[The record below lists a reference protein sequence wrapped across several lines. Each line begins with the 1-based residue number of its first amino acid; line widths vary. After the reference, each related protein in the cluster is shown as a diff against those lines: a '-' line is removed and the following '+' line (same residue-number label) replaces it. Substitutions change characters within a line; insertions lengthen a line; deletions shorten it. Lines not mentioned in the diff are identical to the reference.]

1 MAVTSQEVVPKS
13 VLILGSGVFGLSTAY
28 SLTQNPKFA
37 NTSITL
43 VDRSAFPAP
52 DGASIDSSRIV
63 RPDYADLPYA
73 RLAIEAQARWRNEWW
88 GQQDVYHEPGLAVVV
103 NKDESDNGN
112 GDLGRKYMRDSMAN
126 VERCGLKPGKKSEG
140 GEIEAMETQSDIRN
154 IFRDNTNAAQET
166 AVAAAAAT
174 GKGGSSVGDFGYVN
188 WRSGWAD
195 AEKGMRVLRAR
206 VEETNRVNFLHA
218 SVSRLQFSNDAVTG
232 CETDD
237 GRVLTADLV
246 VLATGAWTPAL
257 LDLRGRCSATGQI
270 LSYIKISDAEQEAL
284 GERPTLLN
292 ESSGLFIIPP
302 VNNVLKVARHGYGY
316 CNPVS
321 IPHPEDPSLGKITV
335 SLPRTHISHPGL
347 EIPSEGKK
355 ALRSFLAAVYPSL
368 ATRPFISTRICWY
381 TDTPRGDWLLSYH
394 PRYKNLFVA
403 TGGSGHAYKFLP
415 VVGDKVVDCLLGNPP
430 AEFKDKWAWP
440 ERDLEDQVWTKDWR
454 GGVKGMV
461 LEDELQKGEDKAKL

>member
-1 MAVTSQEVVPKS
+1 
-13 VLILGSGVFGLSTAY
+13 ST
-28 SLTQNPKFA
+28 P
-37 NTSITL
+37 
-43 VDRSAFPAP
+43 
-52 DGASIDSSRIV
+52 
-63 RPDYADLPYA
+63 
-73 RLAIEAQARWRNEWW
+73 
-88 GQQDVYHEPGLAVVV
+88 
-103 NKDESDNGN
+103 
-112 GDLGRKYMRDSMAN
+112 
-126 VERCGLKPGKKSEG
+126 
-140 GEIEAMETQSDIRN
+140 
-154 IFRDNTNAAQET
+154 
-166 AVAAAAAT
+166 
-174 GKGGSSVGDFGYVN
+174 GDFGYVN

-195 AEKGMRVLRAR
+195 AEKGMRVLRAK

-232 CETDD
+232 CETED

-246 VLATGAWTPAL
+246 VLAAGAWTPAL

-270 LSYIKISDAEQEAL
+270 LSYIKISDAEQKAL
-284 GERPTLLN
+284 GGRPTLLN

-302 VNNVLKVARHGYGY
+302 INNVLKIARHGYGY

-321 IPHPEDPSLGKITV
+321 IPHPEDPSAGNITV

-347 EIPSEGKK
+347 EIPDEGKK

-394 PRYKNLFVA
+394 PKYKNLFVA

-415 VVGDKVVDCLLGNPP
+415 VIGDKIVDCLMGNPP

-440 ERDLEDQVWTKDWR
+440 KRDLEDQVWTKDWR
-454 GGVKGMV
+454 GGIKGMV
-461 LEDELQKGEDKAKL
+461 LEDELRKGENKARL

>member
-1 MAVTSQEVVPKS
+1 MAAPSQQVPKS

-28 SLTQNPKFA
+28 SLTQNPDFA

-140 GEIEAMETQSDIRN
+140 DH
-154 IFRDNTNAAQET
+154 TNAAQET
-166 AVAAAAAT
+166 AIAAAAAT
-174 GKGGSSVGDFGYVN
+174 GKGGSSPGDFGYVN

-195 AEKGMRVLRAR
+195 AEKGMRVLRAK
-206 VEETNRVNFLHA
+206 VEETNRVHFLHA

-270 LSYIKISDAEQEAL
+270 LSYIKISDAEQKAL
-284 GERPTLLN
+284 GGRPTLLN

-302 VNNVLKVARHGYGY
+302 VNNVLKIARHGYGY

-321 IPHPEDPSLGKITV
+321 IPHPEDPSAGNITV

-347 EIPSEGKK
+347 EIPEEGKK

-394 PRYKNLFVA
+394 PKYKNLFVA

-415 VVGDKVVDCLLGNPP
+415 VIGDKIVDCLMGNPP

-454 GGVKGMV
+454 GGIKGMV
-461 LEDELQKGEDKAKL
+461 LEDELKKGENKARL